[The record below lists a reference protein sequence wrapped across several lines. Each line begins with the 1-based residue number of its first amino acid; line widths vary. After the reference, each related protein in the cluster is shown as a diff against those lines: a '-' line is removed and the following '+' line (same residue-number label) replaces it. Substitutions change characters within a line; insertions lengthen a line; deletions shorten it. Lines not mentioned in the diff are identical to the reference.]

1 MKIQELVDAAYETA
15 DNKGWH
21 DPPPTVAEFIALTH
35 SELSEALE
43 EARDSRALTEVYRT
57 AESPKPEGVPIE
69 LADAIIRICDFCGLH
84 KIDLEAAIEAKME
97 YNRSR
102 PRRHGRA
109 F

>member
-1 MKIQELVDAAYETA
+1 MTVQELVDAAFETA
-15 DNKGWH
+15 KDKGWH
-21 DPPPTVAEFIALTH
+21 DPAPSTAEFIALTH

-43 EARDSRALTEVYRT
+43 QARDGRAMNEVYRT

-69 LADAIIRICDFCGLH
+69 LADAIIRIADFCGQH
-84 KIDLEAAIEAKME
+84 DIDLEQAIEDKMA

-102 PRRHGRA
+102 PRRHGKV